1 MPCNK
6 LLTNQAFL
14 TLYWGILAL
23 VRFCMDL
30 VAVGQYYHNLG
41 PILEGATSYSVSE
54 RLIFFAVATYLNNW
68 DGYLSLSEFT
78 HADHLHRIHR
88 SCHRFSYPHIHYL
101 VTEFSLNIK
110 EIICYKY
117 HNFICSSVASN
128 TCLVETTRHI
138 PCKCKNLNN
147 QQNVAFSAAIDHTL
161 HQFTDVKTDVR
172 CWENI
177 QKVCKSW
184 AIGQWFT
191 KFPNIDIM
199 AYIKNKIKMVSL
211 ILSLMYIYICF
222 WTVIFFG
229 SQHPSC
235 YSTHLQDVWS
245 NKFWSI

>member
-1 MPCNK
+1 
-6 LLTNQAFL
+6 
-14 TLYWGILAL
+14 
-23 VRFCMDL
+23 MDL

-41 PILEGATSYSVSE
+41 PIMEGATSYSVSE

-78 HADHLHRIHR
+78 HADYLHRIHR

-138 PCKCKNLNN
+138 PYKGKNPNN

-161 HQFTDVKTDVR
+161 HQFTGVKTDVR

-199 AYIKNKIKMVSL
+199 A
-211 ILSLMYIYICF
+211 
-222 WTVIFFG
+222 
-229 SQHPSC
+229 
-235 YSTHLQDVWS
+235 
-245 NKFWSI
+245 

>member
-1 MPCNK
+1 
-6 LLTNQAFL
+6 
-14 TLYWGILAL
+14 
-23 VRFCMDL
+23 MDL
-30 VAVGQYYHNLG
+30 VAVGQYYHNLR

-177 QKVCKSW
+177 QK
-184 AIGQWFT
+184 
-191 KFPNIDIM
+191 
-199 AYIKNKIKMVSL
+199 
-211 ILSLMYIYICF
+211 
-222 WTVIFFG
+222 IFLN
-229 SQHPSC
+229 HEP
-235 YSTHLQDVWS
+235 
-245 NKFWSI
+245 